1 MEWERGY
8 LKSTVL
14 WLIVLATSIAL
25 LYFDKSIWAVILWL
39 ANISYQL
46 IVLSVLL
53 VVRSEKN

>member
-14 WLIVLATSIAL
+14 WFIVLATSIAF
-25 LYFDKSIWAVILWL
+25 LYFDKSIWAVIIWL